1 MSISN
6 VVALKEVVSQHET
19 APLDD
24 VANAINIKLRLADRS
39 DNTASNHRLAAG
51 QMLVTLRKRVEG
63 EGLNWWKWA
72 AGRFDRSRKDI
83 EKIMR
88 LAKSDDPVVA
98 AETERAE
105 ARTRMANLRSDPERA
120 VRSGPVE
127 RTVRSTQFV
136 ERALALVEQMDDGE
150 REEFI
155 TKLPDKRRGKDG
167 KSYPAKFTKASKPK
181 RARAEPDASIEDQ
194 INRNTRELSD
204 FIDGYCE
211 RTEGW
216 FAEHRAA
223 IDIEGKGSLLRFLYS
238 SADKLMRL
246 AQALDDR

>member
-6 VVALKEVVSQHET
+6 VVALKEVLSQHET

-39 DNTASNHRLAAG
+39 DNAASNHRLAAG
-51 QMLVTLRKRVEG
+51 KMLVTLRKRVEG
-63 EGLNWWKWA
+63 KGLNWWEWA

-127 RTVRSTQFV
+127 RTVRSIHLV
-136 ERALALVEQMDDGE
+136 ERALALVDEMDDGE

-155 TKLPDKRRGKDG
+155 TKLPDKRRCKDG
-167 KSYPAKFTKASKPK
+167 KSYPAKCGKASK
-181 RARAEPDASIEDQ
+181 RARATSEVSIEDQ

-211 RTEGW
+211 RTQAW
-216 FAEHRAA
+216 FAAHRSS
-223 IDIEGKGSLLRFLYS
+223 IDIEGKASLLRFLYS